1 MQIMQRFEHLKRD
14 FKAAENVSFR
24 GTKIMEPEV
33 SIFTIWFESV
43 ERRKIRLTEQ
53 KM

>member
-1 MQIMQRFEHLKRD
+1 MTYKNQNANNARFEYLNRD

-33 SIFTIWFESV
+33 SIFTI
-43 ERRKIRLTEQ
+43 
-53 KM
+53 